1 MTEENFAQA
10 IREVAVM
17 LRDAEYAVAKTEADV
32 KRIVAKA
39 MFEGEMKGNKS
50 AAAQVRYATRAM
62 LCTQRGWHT
71 AWQREIRHLLRP
83 N

>member
-50 AAAQVRYATRAM
+50 AAAQVRYADE
-62 LCTQRGWHT
+62 
-71 AWQREIRHLLRP
+71 REIRHLLRP